1 MAGSILEDIFFV
13 KDIDPGGKKFDRVS
27 RLHCES
33 ESYKMDMI
41 LDVNTQVYPVD
52 LNDKFSVVIT
62 TTLKAD
68 ETPDDGDYNPIDT
81 GPSKADQFEYV
92 MYGKT
97 YRIDAEDPNTD
108 YSNRLSAYVSFGGLL
123 MRLQG
128 DANNLHGMEID
139 QNVYLLM
146 KRLAF

>member
-1 MAGSILEDIFFV
+1 MAGSLLEDIFFV

-41 LDVNTQVYPVD
+41 LDVNTQIYPVD
-52 LNDKFSVVIT
+52 LNDKFSVVLT
-62 TTLKAD
+62 TTLKVD
-68 ETPDDGDYNPIDT
+68 ETPDDGEYSQHDT

-97 YRIDAEDPNTD
+97 YRIDAEDIGSD
-108 YSNRLSAYVSFGGLL
+108 HSNRLSAYVSFGGLL

-128 DANNLHGMEID
+128 DANNLHGLEVD
-139 QNVYLLM
+139 QRVYLLM